1 MFRGANVL
9 NLDAKGRMA
18 MPAKYRDQ
26 LMSSCDGRLV
36 VTVNR
41 DRCLLLYPLPV
52 WEEIEAQLNR
62 LPGLDPN
69 VRRLQRNLMGRSEDL
84 ELDAQGRVRLPPA
97 LREFADLE
105 KRVAL
110 VGLGKKFE
118 VWNEDAWQQQHDDPG
133 ADNNSQEMNDLLRS
147 LPL

>member
-1 MFRGANVL
+1 VYRGANVL

-26 LMSSCDGRLV
+26 LTASCDGRLV

-84 ELDAQGRVRLPPA
+84 ELDAQGRIRLPPA
-97 LREFADLE
+97 LREFADLH

-118 VWNEDAWQQQHDDPG
+118 VWNEEAWQQQQDGPG
-133 ADNNSQEMNDLLRS
+133 TDNNSPEMNDLLRS